1 MCHTNPVSARK
12 KTVHLLSMALALGVA
27 LFAAP
32 GSAAPPPAASSVT
45 VFNCLIASTTPVP
58 CGGSGQLCPGHLY
71 ATFSSYNSNDPVRT
85 VSYDTS
91 AYIASRPSSTA
102 SPSSTTLSC
111 ATSNGC
117 VITGATEAC
126 GSAGTS
132 VNSCGLDA
140 TSLTVSQAIE
150 LDRIGFDLSF
160 STWTGVCATQI
171 CSGCVP
177 SP

>member
-1 MCHTNPVSARK
+1 MWHTNPVSARK
-12 KTVHLLSMALALGVA
+12 KPVHLLSMALALGVA

-45 VFNCLIASTTPVP
+45 IYNCLIAPTTPVP
-58 CGGSGQLCPGHLY
+58 CGGSGQTCPGHLNV
-71 ATFSSYNSNDPVRT
+71 TFSSYNSNDPVRT

-117 VITGATEAC
+117 VIVGATEAC

-140 TSLTVSQAIE
+140 TSTTVSQPIE
-150 LDRIGFDLSF
+150 LSRVGFFLEF
-160 STWTGVCATQI
+160 RTWTGVCGTQV
-171 CSGCVP
+171 CTGCVP
-177 SP
+177 

>member
-1 MCHTNPVSARK
+1 MCHANPVSARK

-45 VFNCLIASTTPVP
+45 VFNCLIASTTSVP
-58 CGGSGQLCPGHLY
+58 CGGSGQTCPGHLNV
-71 ATFSSYNSNDPVRT
+71 TFSSFNSNDITQTIP
-85 VSYDTS
+85 YGTS
-91 AYIASRPSSTA
+91 PYIASRPSSTA

-117 VITGATEAC
+117 VIVGATEAC

-140 TSLTVSQAIE
+140 TSTTVSQPIE
-150 LDRIGFDLSF
+150 LSRVGFFLEF
-160 STWTGVCATQI
+160 RTWTGVCGTQV
-171 CSGCVP
+171 CTGCVP
-177 SP
+177 

>member
-12 KTVHLLSMALALGVA
+12 KPVHLLSMALALGVA

-45 VFNCLIASTTPVP
+45 IYNCLIAPTTPVP
-58 CGGSGQLCPGHLY
+58 CGGSGQTCPGHLNV
-71 ATFSSYNSNDPVRT
+71 TFSSFNSNDITQTIP
-85 VSYDTS
+85 YGTS
-91 AYIASRPSSTA
+91 PYIASRPSSTA